1 MSSDLFSSLGTS
13 ASGLQAQSTRLRVI
27 AENVANADTTGATPG
42 EAPYRRKTISFQS
55 VLDRATGLQEVTVG
69 EIAEDPAPFQLAYE
83 PGNPAADDDGYVR
96 RPNVNT
102 LVEMVDMR
110 EASRSY
116 EANLK
121 TLETSRDMLQRALDL
136 LR

>member
-1 MSSDLFSSLGTS
+1 MSSNLFTSLGAS
-13 ASGLQAQSTRLRVI
+13 ASGLQAQSTRLRII
-27 AENVANADTTGATPG
+27 AENVANADTTGASPG
-42 EAPYRRKTISFQS
+42 EVPYRRKTISFES
-55 VLDRATGLQEVTVG
+55 VLDAATGAQEVAVDEIG
-69 EIAEDPAPFQLAYE
+69 EDSAPFPLAYE
-83 PGNPAADDDGYVR
+83 PGNPAADADGYVR

-121 TLETSRDMLQRALDL
+121 ALETSRDMLQRALDL

>member
-1 MSSDLFSSLGTS
+1 MSSDLFSSLGVS
-13 ASGLQAQSTRLRVI
+13 ASGLRAQSTRLRVI
-27 AENVANADTTGATPG
+27 AENVANADTTGAKPG
-42 EAPYRRKTISFQS
+42 DAPYQRKTISFGS
-55 VLDRATGLQEVTVG
+55 VLDQATGLEEVAVG
-69 EIAEDPAPFQLAYE
+69 EIALDPAPFTLAYE
-83 PGNPAADDDGYVR
+83 PGSPAADAGGYVR
-96 RPNVNT
+96 RPNVNA

-110 EASRSY
+110 EATRSY

>member
-1 MSSDLFSSLGTS
+1 
-13 ASGLQAQSTRLRVI
+13 
-27 AENVANADTTGATPG
+27 
-42 EAPYRRKTISFQS
+42 
-55 VLDRATGLQEVTVG
+55 
-69 EIAEDPAPFQLAYE
+69 
-83 PGNPAADDDGYVR
+83 VR